1 MFIGKS
7 SLDDL
12 LGEVL
17 KRLLKSRKRISPT
30 KGEAKELT
38 GVVLELTN
46 PRARLSQTEMKGTLF
61 SCLGELL
68 WYLSESND
76 VAPIQYYLNR
86 YNEFAEP
93 DGTVWGAYGPRIFNM
108 RGINQLALI
117 IKRLE
122 KNPDSRKAVV
132 QLFNAE
138 DIPTD
143 EYSYK
148 DIPCT
153 CVFQFMI
160 RSDKLDMITSMRSN
174 DAFIG
179 LPHDVFAFT
188 MLQEIVARSLGKE
201 IGTYKH
207 MVGSLHLYDDKI
219 AKARAYLDEGFQSTQ
234 FQMPPMPVGDPWT
247 SLGIVVENERRIR
260 LNEMV
265 NIDAISVEPFWHDLI
280 KALAIYRLAKD
291 ASNISADT
299 LKQIAE
305 IKASM
310 SCTTYNQYI
319 RKRERVV
326 ANGLL

>member
-1 MFIGKS
+1 M
-7 SLDDL
+7 
-12 LGEVL
+12 
-17 KRLLKSRKRISPT
+17 
-30 KGEAKELT
+30 
-38 GVVLELTN
+38 VLELTN

-76 VAPIQYYLNR
+76 VAPIKYYLNR
-86 YNEFAEP
+86 YDEFAEP

-108 RGINQLALI
+108 RGINQLALVI
-117 IKRLE
+117 QRLE

-143 EYSYK
+143 DHSYK
-148 DIPCT
+148 DVPCT

-160 RSDKLDMITSMRSN
+160 RTNKLDMITSMRSN

-234 FQMPPMPVGDPWT
+234 FQMPPMPVGDPWAA
-247 SLGIVVENERRIR
+247 LGLVVENERRIR
-260 LNEMV
+260 LGQAV
-265 NIDAISVEPFWHDLI
+265 NLEAISVEPFWLDLI
-280 KALAIYRLAKD
+280 KALLIYRLAKD
-291 ASNISADT
+291 TANISAAT
-299 LKQIAE
+299 LKQIAA
-305 IKASM
+305 IKDSM
-310 SCTTYNQYI
+310 SCTTYDQYI

-326 ANGLL
+326 ANGLI